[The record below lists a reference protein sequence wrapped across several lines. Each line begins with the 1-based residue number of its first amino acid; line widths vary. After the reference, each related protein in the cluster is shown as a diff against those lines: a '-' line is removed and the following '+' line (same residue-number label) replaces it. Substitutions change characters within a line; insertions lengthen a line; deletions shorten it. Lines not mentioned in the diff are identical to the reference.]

1 MEENSSKEKNLNK
14 AGDSNEQNQIGEEE
28 DDDNDMDHE
37 PSKDEDDE
45 EDMDMEGS
53 SGDRHDET
61 EQNENTERRSAQMSS
76 LTGFLFGNI
85 DKDGHLDEDF
95 LDEVINETSFTKLYA
110 IESRWSRSQT
120 GSKCEHSCF
129 HTFLLLYLCQS
140 YFLRSTYFIC

>member
-1 MEENSSKEKNLNK
+1 
-14 AGDSNEQNQIGEEE
+14 
-28 DDDNDMDHE
+28 MDHE

-95 LDEVINETSFTKLYA
+95 LDEVI
-110 IESRWSRSQT
+110 
-120 GSKCEHSCF
+120 
-129 HTFLLLYLCQS
+129 
-140 YFLRSTYFIC
+140 